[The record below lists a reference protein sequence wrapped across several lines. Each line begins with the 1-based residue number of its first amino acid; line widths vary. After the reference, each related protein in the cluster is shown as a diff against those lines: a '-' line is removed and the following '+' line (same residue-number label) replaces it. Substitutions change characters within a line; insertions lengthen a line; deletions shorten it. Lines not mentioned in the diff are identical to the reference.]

1 MATLTTGVVLL
12 RWQLL
17 SAVMMFWPAH
27 STSVFVGLIMSAC
40 GDRQAVWALF
50 PPVGSR
56 WGLFGITMADIT
68 AIWHNIE
75 SVMIEEMNQT
85 PPQWPMILT

>member
-1 MATLTTGVVLL
+1 MCSASPAIARVYHASREQRRAVQGIGSFQRNCLMATLTTGVV
-12 RWQLL
+12 
-17 SAVMMFWPAH
+17 
-27 STSVFVGLIMSAC
+27 SAC
-40 GDRQAVWALF
+40 WFAM
-50 PPVGSR
+50 
-56 WGLFGITMADIT
+56 GLLGITMADIT